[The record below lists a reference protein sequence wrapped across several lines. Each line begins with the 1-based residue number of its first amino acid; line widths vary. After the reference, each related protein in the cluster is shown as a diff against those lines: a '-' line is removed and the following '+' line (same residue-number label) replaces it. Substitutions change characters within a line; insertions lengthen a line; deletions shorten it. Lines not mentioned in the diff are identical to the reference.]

1 MYFKTWLNKETINV
15 SFIEFD
21 RVSFKYPEDLE
32 EDFALKEIRLN
43 VNSGEF
49 LSVVGA
55 NSSGKSTLGR
65 LINALLLP
73 TSGKV
78 IVDGLDS
85 SDINNTIAIRQKIQ
99 MIFQNPDNQI
109 VATTVE
115 EEVAFGPE
123 NLCIPTIEIQKR
135 VDSALKITDLMDYKE
150 YPPHLLSGGQKQLL
164 AIASV
169 LAMEPSCIIFDEPTA
184 LLDPI
189 SRKMVIKKIIDLKN
203 KGITIILITHK
214 MEEVLMA
221 ERVLVLKKGQIVKD
235 MTPVQLFSSSIEELT
250 SVNLYPPE
258 IIQIID
264 HLKAK
269 GLNIPQEIITTED
282 LVKYLCR
289 SN

>member
-1 MYFKTWLNKETINV
+1 V

-21 RVSFKYPEDLE
+21 RVSFRYPEDQ
-32 EDFALKEIRLN
+32 EDIFALKEIRLN

-49 LSVVGA
+49 LSIVGA

-65 LINALLLP
+65 LMNALLLP
-73 TSGKV
+73 SSGKV
-78 IVDGLDS
+78 LINGMDS
-85 SDINNTIAIRQKIQ
+85 LENNNIIPIRQQIQ

-109 VATTVE
+109 VSTTVE

-123 NLCIPTIEIQKR
+123 NLCIPTDLIRKR
-135 VDSALKITDLMDYKE
+135 VENALKITDLLDYKE

-169 LAMEPSCIIFDEPTA
+169 LAMEPSAIIFDEPTA
-184 LLDPI
+184 LLDPV
-189 SRKMVIKKIIDLKN
+189 SRKMVINKILDLKN

-221 ERVLVLKKGQIVKD
+221 QRVLVLKKGQIVKD
-235 MTPVQLFSSSIEELT
+235 TTPSQLFSSTLEELAN
-250 SVNLYPPE
+250 VNLYPPE

-264 HLKAK
+264 RLKNK
-269 GLNIPQEIITTED
+269 GIPIPTEIISSEE
-282 LVKYLCR
+282 LVKFLCQ
-289 SN
+289 SL

>member
-1 MYFKTWLNKETINV
+1 M

-21 RVSFKYPEDLE
+21 RVSFRYPEDQ
-32 EDFALKEIRLN
+32 EDIFALKEICLN

-49 LSVVGA
+49 LSIVGA

-65 LINALLLP
+65 LMNALLLP
-73 TSGKV
+73 SSGKV
-78 IVDGLDS
+78 LINGMDS
-85 SDINNTIAIRQKIQ
+85 LENNNIIPIRQQIQ

-109 VATTVE
+109 VSTTVE

-123 NLCIPTIEIQKR
+123 NLCIPTDLIRKR
-135 VDSALKITDLMDYKE
+135 VENALKITDLLDYKE

-169 LAMEPSCIIFDEPTA
+169 LAMEPSAIIFDEPTA
-184 LLDPI
+184 LLDPV
-189 SRKMVIKKIIDLKN
+189 SRKMVINKILDLKN

-221 ERVLVLKKGQIVKD
+221 QRVLVLKKGQIVKD
-235 MTPVQLFSSSIEELT
+235 TTPSQLFSSTLEELAN
-250 SVNLYPPE
+250 VNLYPPE

-264 HLKAK
+264 RLKNK
-269 GLNIPQEIITTED
+269 GIPIPTEIISSEE
-282 LVKYLCR
+282 LVKFLCQ
-289 SN
+289 SL